1 MVICRYND
9 HILILYNKNIYEEKE
24 NLNYKTTI
32 KSFFY
37 LYTKT
42 GDYMKVY
49 LEYIF
54 LINLLL
60 DLMILFGTK
69 RLLKRNISNYRLLL
83 GSIFGSLSTFI
94 VYIKILI
101 IPIKIIL
108 GIGIILITFGKKNFL
123 ENTFYFYLISII
135 LGGIIYLF
143 DIKDNII
150 FYNIILIIGSP
161 ILIYLIVKE
170 LLHLKNNISNN
181 YQVDIYL
188 KNKKYS
194 LTGFIDTG
202 NRLTSP
208 IKKESVILVN
218 LKINSNKI
226 IYVPYKALNT
236 SGIIPC
242 IRPDKVIINKKIF
255 NNCLIGLA
263 KDKFIIN
270 GLDCILPNKF
280 KEELW

>member
-1 MVICRYND
+1 
-9 HILILYNKNIYEEKE
+9 
-24 NLNYKTTI
+24 
-32 KSFFY
+32 
-37 LYTKT
+37 
-42 GDYMKVY
+42 MKVY

-280 KEELW
+280 KEEL